1 MKTIAA
7 FIASLYMN
15 AFAGLKMVPL
25 VMGLTGGL
33 ITFSALFFTKLV
45 TSLPL
50 VSGRF
55 FSS

>member
-1 MKTIAA
+1 
-7 FIASLYMN
+7 MN